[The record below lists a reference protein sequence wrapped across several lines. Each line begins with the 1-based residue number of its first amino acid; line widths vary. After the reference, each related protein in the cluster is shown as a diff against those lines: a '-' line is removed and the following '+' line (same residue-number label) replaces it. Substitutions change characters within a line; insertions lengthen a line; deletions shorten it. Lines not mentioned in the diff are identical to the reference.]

1 MPARRPPPLEPR
13 AAGQRSAGGGPRGL
27 QIREATPAD
36 VPALARLGAKLARA
50 HHAMDRRRFF
60 LPGEPLEDGYAW
72 WLGKER
78 RNPRAVVLAAL
89 RRGRVI
95 GYAYGRVEPRDW
107 NTLRDR
113 CGVGIDLWVEPR
125 ARGGGVGAALV
136 DALAAALAGR
146 GAPRLVI
153 DVAARNPRARA
164 VFARLGFRETMLE
177 LTRELPAAAPRRRG
191 ARTARPATR

>member
-1 MPARRPPPLEPR
+1 MTARRPAR
-13 AAGQRSAGGGPRGL
+13 AAPVE
-27 QIREATPAD
+27 IRAATRQD
-36 VPALARLGAKLARA
+36 LPALARLGAKLARA
-50 HHAMDRRRFF
+50 HHAMDRARFF
-60 LPGEPLEDGYAW
+60 LPGEPLEEGYAW

-78 RNPRAVVLAAL
+78 RNPRAVLLAAA

-125 ARGGGVGAALV
+125 SRRGGVGAALV
-136 DALAAALAGR
+136 DALAAALAER

-164 VFARLGFRETMLE
+164 AFARLGFRETMLE
-177 LTRELPAAAPRRRG
+177 LTRELTPSRRRT
-191 ARTARPATR
+191 RTPRSATR